1 MGGVVGSIH
10 ARIGLGVGVGC
21 GVAVAGTAVG
31 VVAVGDAAR
40 DGVGLALTEG
50 VMVLGTTVAVGDAQ
64 AVSRT
69 KTMITIN
76 VFLDMLTFP

>member
-1 MGGVVGSIH
+1 
-10 ARIGLGVGVGC
+10 
-21 GVAVAGTAVG
+21 VG

>member
-10 ARIGLGVGVGC
+10 ARIGLGVGVGR

-64 AVSRT
+64 AVSST
-69 KTMITIN
+69 ITMITIN
-76 VFLDMLTFP
+76 VFLDIRTFP